1 MRDEKFLNGC
11 LMDSDAEAKTRAQ
24 RRRGR
29 ALAAALAVEA
39 TVVVGLALWPML
51 TPGSAPAEIVMLP
64 RIPYRG
70 SDTEKQ
76 GAAHQAGRTPR
87 SQQTETILFEPPRIP
102 PNIDRSNSTTT
113 ENIVP
118 PAFAGPRPEFPGQMP
133 GIPGGTGND
142 ASMIPRPERPTPR
155 PRMIR
160 RSEGVQ
166 SGMLVYRVDP
176 QYPQLAIGARISGTV
191 ELRAIIGRD
200 GRVRSVEV
208 LSGSAL
214 LTHAAVAAVREWR
227 YRPTLLNGEAV
238 EVETLITVRFV
249 LGQ

>member
-11 LMDSDAEAKTRAQ
+11 LMDSDAEAKIRAR

-39 TVVVGLALWPML
+39 IAVVGLALWPMV
-51 TPGSAPAEIVMLP
+51 TPGSAPGEIVMLP

-70 SDTEKQ
+70 SDTVKQ
-76 GAAHQAGRTPR
+76 IPVHQSGRAPR
-87 SQQTETILFEPPRIP
+87 LWRTDTILFQPLRIPPRI
-102 PNIDRSNSTTT
+102 DRLNSASE
-113 ENIVP
+113 ENIAPPVFAEPGPGVP
-118 PAFAGPRPEFPGQMP
+118 SDMP
-133 GIPGGTGND
+133 GVPQGTGND
-142 ASMIPRPERPTPR
+142 ISMIPRPPR
-155 PRMIR
+155 RTYPQIVR

-166 SGMLVYRVDP
+166 SGMLVYRVEP
-176 QYPQLAIGARISGTV
+176 RYPQLAVSAGFWGTV
-191 ELRAIIGRD
+191 QLRAIIGRD

-208 LSGSAL
+208 LSGGNPL
-214 LTHAAVAAVREWR
+214 LTHAAVAAVRKWR

>member
-11 LMDSDAEAKTRAQ
+11 LMDSDAEAKIRAR

-39 TVVVGLALWPML
+39 IAVVGLALWPMI
-51 TPGSAPAEIVMLP
+51 TPGSAPGEIVMLP

-70 SDTEKQ
+70 SDTVKQ
-76 GAAHQAGRTPR
+76 IPAHQPGRSPR
-87 SQQTETILFEPPRIP
+87 LRRNDAILFEPLRIP
-102 PNIDRSNSTTT
+102 PHIDKSNSAMEESITPPFFA
-113 ENIVP
+113 ESGPGVP
-118 PAFAGPRPEFPGQMP
+118 SDMP
-133 GIPGGTGND
+133 GVPQGTGND
-142 ASMIPRPERPTPR
+142 ISMILRPARRTYPQ
-155 PRMIR
+155 IVR

-166 SGMLVYRVDP
+166 SGMLVYRVEP
-176 QYPQLAIGARISGTV
+176 RYPQLAVSAGFWGTV
-191 ELRAIIGRD
+191 QLRAIIGRD

-208 LSGSAL
+208 LSGNPL

>member
-1 MRDEKFLNGC
+1 MRDEKFLNSC
-11 LMDSDAEAKTRAQ
+11 LMDSDAETRVRAQ

-29 ALAAALAVEA
+29 ALVAALAVEA
-39 TVVVGLALWPML
+39 VVVVGLALWPML
-51 TPGSAPAEIVMLP
+51 TPGSAPEGIVMLP

-70 SDTEKQ
+70 DTEKPV
-76 GAAHQAGRTPR
+76 AAHHAVRTPR
-87 SQQTETILFEPPRIP
+87 LQPTHTILLPPPRIP
-102 PNIDRSNSTTT
+102 SNIDRSNSTMT
-113 ENIVP
+113 ENVAP
-118 PAFAGPRPEFPGQMP
+118 PAIPEPGPWATSEILGVPT
-133 GIPGGTGND
+133 GTGND
-142 ASMIPRPERPTPR
+142 VSMIPRPQRPTPK
-155 PRMIR
+155 PRIIQ
-160 RSEGVQ
+160 RSEGVE

-176 QYPQLAIGARISGTV
+176 RYPQLAISARISGTA

-200 GRVRSVEV
+200 GRIQSIEV

>member
-11 LMDSDAEAKTRAQ
+11 LMDSDAEAKIRAR

-39 TVVVGLALWPML
+39 IVVVGLALWPMV
-51 TPGSAPAEIVMLP
+51 TPGSPPGEIVMLP
-64 RIPYRG
+64 RIPYQG
-70 SDTEKQ
+70 SDTQKQ
-76 GAAHQAGRTPR
+76 VPAHQPGRTPR
-87 SQQTETILFEPPRIP
+87 LQRTDAILFQPLRIP
-102 PNIDRSNSTTT
+102 PHIDRSNSTTR
-113 ENIVP
+113 ENIAP
-118 PAFAGPRPEFPGQMP
+118 PAFAEPGPDVPEDMP
-133 GIPGGTGND
+133 GIPKGTGND
-142 ASMIPRPERPTPR
+142 VSMIPRPRRPTPG

-160 RSEGVQ
+160 RSDGVQ
-166 SGMLVYRVDP
+166 SGMLVYRIDP
-176 QYPQLAIGARISGTV
+176 RYPQLAVSAGISGTV
-191 ELRAIIGRD
+191 QLRAIIGRD

-208 LSGSAL
+208 LSGSPL

-227 YRPTLLNGEAV
+227 YRPTLLNGDAV